1 MPKKS
6 ILANRNIKKF
16 FIKILRRLKEKAI
29 KTSNIETPNLP
40 NKLIKKFSL
49 SQIIIREVTSKR
61 RYVIKKLTTKSTSTY
76 ITKKYPLPQINYN
89 QREGVNL
96 SKLLFYINCFNNNI
110 INRLIT
116 HTGAS

>member
-49 SQIIIREVTSKR
+49 SQIITRE
-61 RYVIKKLTTKSTSTY
+61 
-76 ITKKYPLPQINYN
+76 
-89 QREGVNL
+89 
-96 SKLLFYINCFNNNI
+96 
-110 INRLIT
+110 
-116 HTGAS
+116 